1 MEDESMKVE
10 DEDRTGGAK
19 WYTVTRAK
27 EGGRQ
32 GGDCVQERDGWVAI
46 GNLEFCFP
54 RLGKRKGQDYAEVLD
69 DVLCAIKWGGLTSE
83 WSGVVSRKLTTEIRI
98 TRDSSAF
105 YCPFD
110 LPEDGSGRWYLVRS
124 PELLER
130 SECA

>member
-1 MEDESMKVE
+1 MKIE

-19 WYTVTRAK
+19 WYTVTGAK

-69 DVLCAIKWGGLTSE
+69 DVLCAIKLGGLTSVG
-83 WSGVVSRKLTTEIRI
+83 SGVVSRTLTTEIRI
-98 TRDSSAF
+98 TRDGSAF

-110 LPEDGSGRWYLVRS
+110 LPEGGSGPWH
-124 PELLER
+124 
-130 SECA
+130 